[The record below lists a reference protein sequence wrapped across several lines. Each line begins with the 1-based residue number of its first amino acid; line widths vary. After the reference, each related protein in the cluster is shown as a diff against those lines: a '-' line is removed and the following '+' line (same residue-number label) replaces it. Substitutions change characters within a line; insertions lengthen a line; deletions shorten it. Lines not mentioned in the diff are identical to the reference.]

1 MFLDLRWAIV
11 LCLVIQFINFFFFY
25 CVVVPYPL
33 VHVTCFLLL
42 IVFTCCLF
50 APPVFTS
57 PHQFLQT
64 SPDPFI
70 LVGLSQFIVGSGPW
84 VFVCIWSYTCNCLPA
99 CTGIVSN
106 LFFIKDNWNILLLT
120 ASACIWVLPLSSLLP
135 TLTGKHLCTCTVD
148 TQILFTPFYIYLQL
162 LQPGM

>member
-11 LCLVIQFINFFFFY
+11 LCLVMLFI
-25 CVVVPYPL
+25 VS
-33 VHVTCFLLL
+33 LLCCSPFSSCSCYL
-42 IVFTCCLF
+42 LPAFVIVFTCCSF

-57 PHQFLQT
+57 HQFLQT

-70 LVGLSQFIVGSGPW
+70 LVGLSQFIVGSGPR

-135 TLTGKHLCTCTVD
+135 TLTSKHLCTCTVD